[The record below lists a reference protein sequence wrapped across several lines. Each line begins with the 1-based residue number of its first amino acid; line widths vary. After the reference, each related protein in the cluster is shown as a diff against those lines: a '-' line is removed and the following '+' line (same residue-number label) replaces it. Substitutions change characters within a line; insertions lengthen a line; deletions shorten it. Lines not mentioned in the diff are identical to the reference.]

1 MQELDEAPF
10 LRHSDMMRSAVTI
23 PSDAM
28 PVWRQARVIMFA
40 NQIQCPNLVCV
51 CYNAAMRR

>member
-10 LRHSDMMRSAVTI
+10 LRHRDMMRRAVTI
-23 PSDAM
+23 PSDAA
-28 PVWRQARVIMFA
+28 PGWRQARVIMLA
-40 NQIQCPNLVCV
+40 NQTQCPNLVCV